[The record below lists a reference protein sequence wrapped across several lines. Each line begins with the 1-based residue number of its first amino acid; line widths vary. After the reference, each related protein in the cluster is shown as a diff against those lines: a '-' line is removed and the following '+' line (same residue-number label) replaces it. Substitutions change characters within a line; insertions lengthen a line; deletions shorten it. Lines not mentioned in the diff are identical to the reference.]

1 MLNDCFKPIFESNKP
16 LRSLHNSFLTLLYR
30 FGLLFLLTLILAFK
44 NVIVKVIKTDYMSLV
59 LSCCVIA
66 FIDPLLDS
74 PVASIPFW
82 ILLFIE
88 GKENA

>member
-1 MLNDCFKPIFESNKP
+1 
-16 LRSLHNSFLTLLYR
+16 
-30 FGLLFLLTLILAFK
+30 LLTFILAFK

-59 LSCCVIA
+59 LCCCVIA

-82 ILLFIE
+82 MVLFIE